1 MLFGN
6 YDFRIMLL
14 RLPIIFLAIT
24 VHECAHG
31 YVAYLLGDR
40 TAKMYG
46 RLSLN
51 PMHHMDLMG
60 AICMLLFGFGWA
72 KPVPVNPQYFKNP
85 KGGMSLVGLAG
96 PVSNFLMAI
105 IFTILFGLLSLLGW
119 NKDSFIIEFF
129 GYLFFVGVTLN
140 IGLGIFNLIPFPPL
154 DGSKILAFF
163 LPNRWYYKLMEYERY
178 AMPILMLLLFV
189 GVLDVPFGFLS
200 NTCLE
205 FLLIDGGEL
214 MFGDKIIYFLLRL
227 GLVRIG

>member
-1 MLFGN
+1 MLFSN
-6 YDFRIMLL
+6 FDLKTVLL

-24 VHECAHG
+24 IHECAHG

-51 PMHHMDLMG
+51 PMHHMDWMG
-60 AICMLLFGFGWA
+60 ALCMLLFGFGWA

-96 PVSNFLMAI
+96 PLSNFLMAF
-105 IFTILFGLLSLLGW
+105 IFSVLYGLVW
-119 NKDSFIIEFF
+119 RFFWMKDSFIVDFF
-129 GYLFFVGVTLN
+129 MSLFATGITLN

-154 DGSKILAFF
+154 DGSKILAYF

-178 AMPILMLLLFV
+178 AMPILMLLLFI
-189 GVLDVPFGFLS
+189 GFLDKPFS
-200 NTCLE
+200 FLTNSVLNV
-205 FLLIDGGEL
+205 FMLLIKWIVGA
-214 MFGDKIIYFLLRL
+214 
-227 GLVRIG
+227 

>member
-6 YDFRIMLL
+6 FDLKVMLL

-51 PMHHMDLMG
+51 PMRHMDLMG
-60 AICMLLFGFGWA
+60 ALCMLLFGFGWA

-96 PVSNFLMAI
+96 PLSNFFMALV
-105 IFTILFGLLSLLGW
+105 FSVLYGLLFRFFGTST
-119 NKDSFIIEFF
+119 SFVFEFF
-129 GYLFFVGVTLN
+129 ENLFAVGIMLN

-178 AMPILMLLLFV
+178 AMPVLMLLLFL
-189 GVLDVPFGFLS
+189 GVLDNLLGYLS
-200 NTCLE
+200 NGVLIV
-205 FLLIDGGEL
+205 FLKLIYMIAG
-214 MFGDKIIYFLLRL
+214 
-227 GLVRIG
+227 

>member
-1 MLFGN
+1 MLFSN
-6 YDFRIMLL
+6 FDLKTVLL

-31 YVAYLLGDR
+31 YMAYLLGDR

-51 PMHHMDLMG
+51 PMHHMDWMG
-60 AICMLLFGFGWA
+60 ALCMLLFGFGWA

-96 PVSNFLMAI
+96 PLSNFLMAF
-105 IFTILFGLLSLLGW
+105 IFSVLYGLVW
-119 NKDSFIIEFF
+119 RFFWMKDSFIVDFF
-129 GYLFFVGVTLN
+129 MSLFATGITLN

-154 DGSKILAFF
+154 DGSKILAYF

-178 AMPILMLLLFV
+178 AMPILMLLLFI
-189 GVLDVPFGFLS
+189 GFLDKPFS
-200 NTCLE
+200 FLTNSVLNV
-205 FLLIDGGEL
+205 FMLLIKWIVGA
-214 MFGDKIIYFLLRL
+214 
-227 GLVRIG
+227 

>member
-6 YDFRIMLL
+6 YDFRTMLL

-51 PMHHMDLMG
+51 PIHHMDLMG

-96 PVSNFLMAI
+96 PVSNFLMAL
-105 IFTILFGLLSLLGW
+105 IFSVLYGLMFRFFPNST
-119 NKDSFIIEFF
+119 SFIMEFF
-129 GYLFFVGVTLN
+129 TSLFAVGIMLN
-140 IGLGIFNLIPFPPL
+140 IGLGIFNLIPIPPL

-178 AMPILMLLLFV
+178 AMPVLMLLLFV
-189 GVLDVPFGFLS
+189 GLLDTPLIFLQEKVF
-200 NTCLE
+200 TV
-205 FLLIDGGEL
+205 FMKVILLVAG
-214 MFGDKIIYFLLRL
+214 
-227 GLVRIG
+227 V

>member
-6 YDFRIMLL
+6 FDLRTMLL

-51 PMHHMDLMG
+51 PLRHMDLMG
-60 AICMLLFGFGWA
+60 ALCMLLFGFGWA

-96 PVSNFLMAI
+96 PLSNFFMALVFAVLYGLLYRFFSTSASF
-105 IFTILFGLLSLLGW
+105 IFTFFSSLFA
-119 NKDSFIIEFF
+119 
-129 GYLFFVGVTLN
+129 VGITLN

-163 LPNRWYYKLMEYERY
+163 LPNRWYYRLMEYERY
-178 AMPILMLLLFV
+178 AMPVLMLLLFL
-189 GVLDVPFGFLS
+189 GVLDNLLYFLS
-200 NTCLE
+200 EGVLQV
-205 FLLIDGGEL
+205 FLKLIQVIAG
-214 MFGDKIIYFLLRL
+214 
-227 GLVRIG
+227 

>member
-6 YDFRIMLL
+6 YDLRTMLL

-51 PMHHMDLMG
+51 PLHHMDLMG
-60 AICMLLFGFGWA
+60 ALCMLLFGFGWA
-72 KPVPVNPQYFKNP
+72 KPVPVSPQYFKNP

-96 PVSNFLMAI
+96 PVSNFLMAFVFSVLYGLCFR
-105 IFTILFGLLSLLGW
+105 IFSDPTF
-119 NKDSFIIEFF
+119 FVAEFF
-129 GYLFFVGVTLN
+129 ISLFVVGIMLN

-154 DGSKILAFF
+154 DGSKILAYF

-178 AMPILMLLLFV
+178 AMPVLMILLFV
-189 GVLDVPFGFLS
+189 GILDMP
-200 NTCLE
+200 
-205 FLLIDGGEL
+205 L
-214 MFGDKIIYFLLRL
+214 MFLQEKVFTVFSKVILWVAGA
-227 GLVRIG
+227 